1 MKYQTECLFDK
12 NYRSFFATKHSAV
25 MSQGSLDLISWWRLF
40 GTKIKHAKYIAV
52 ILGRTLRNFEILTVA
67 DDKVFSGHGNYFI
80 YGAFYFLRIKIDF
93 VDDRKVKNNR

>member
-1 MKYQTECLFDK
+1 
-12 NYRSFFATKHSAV
+12 